1 MAGSRDVCNCRVT
14 NQYRSEKSKYLQK
27 LTLADKRN
35 IAVKKNDNNSVYCNV
50 NFLVFSGMTL
60 LINYKFRM
68 MTYMLDQKYCKCF
81 FHYPHLARSI

>member
-50 NFLVFSGMTL
+50 NFLVFSSMTL
-60 LINYKFRM
+60 LITLQIQNDD
-68 MTYMLDQKYCKCF
+68 L
-81 FHYPHLARSI
+81 HA